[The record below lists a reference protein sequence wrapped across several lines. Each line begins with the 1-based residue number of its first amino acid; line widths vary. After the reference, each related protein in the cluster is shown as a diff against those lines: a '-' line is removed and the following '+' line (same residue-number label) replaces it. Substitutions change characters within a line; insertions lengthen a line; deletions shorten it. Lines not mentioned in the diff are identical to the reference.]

1 MIRLRHFL
9 HPVRSARSLY
19 RRSCASFLKWTAD
32 RRYGEIPRGRRDTCW
47 CGGRLTDL
55 AAHPSYGVCS
65 DCSCYVNRV
74 PPLPEALREVYSLDN
89 YWRVRQKMKGY
100 PTIERRAELYRS
112 DGRLQYWLSLVERY
126 GAANGTVVEVG
137 CSPGVLLSELKR
149 QGYDCIGVEADE
161 AVAEWIT
168 EHISVPVRAGL
179 FPGVDLPRCDMFL
192 AFDVAEHAH
201 DPLAFWSEISRLL
214 RPGGVAILQT
224 PVERRDYQNPFKE
237 RQDFFDDMEHLF
249 LYTET
254 SVERLTA
261 SAGLRLDSLQD
272 AMGTLGQICVCSKSP
287 SQAGRG
293 REQ

>member
-1 MIRLRHFL
+1 
-9 HPVRSARSLY
+9 
-19 RRSCASFLKWTAD
+19 
-32 RRYGEIPRGRRDTCW
+32 
-47 CGGRLTDL
+47 
-55 AAHPSYGVCS
+55 
-65 DCSCYVNRV
+65 
-74 PPLPEALREVYSLDN
+74 
-89 YWRVRQKMKGY
+89 
-100 PTIERRAELYRS
+100 
-112 DGRLQYWLSLVERY
+112 
-126 GAANGTVVEVG
+126 
-137 CSPGVLLSELKR
+137 
-149 QGYDCIGVEADE
+149 
-161 AVAEWIT
+161 
-168 EHISVPVRAGL
+168 
-179 FPGVDLPRCDMFL
+179 MFL